1 MHQSRIITLIY
12 AVLSMLFWGF
22 SYIWVKIAYKY
33 YEPLTTV
40 FIRLVISAVILIV
53 VVKSLKLIRPILKKD
68 YLKFFA
74 LAFFEPFCYFLGE
87 SFGLKFVSSTIAAV
101 IIATIPVLTPF
112 AILLFFKERIT
123 WINFAGIIISFFGVL
138 LMIINKDLSLNAS
151 PTGVLLMFV
160 AVFSALG
167 FIIFI
172 NDLSHRYN
180 PLTIL
185 MIQNTLGA
193 LFFLPLFL
201 IFDWQH
207 FVQVKVNYELA
218 YSIICLSIFASTL
231 AFLLFI
237 VVIRNIGAT
246 RANLFTNLIPVF
258 TAFFSY
264 FLLNEEFTWFKI
276 TGILFV
282 IGGVSLTQGYALM
295 KELKNRRIKS

>member
-1 MHQSRIITLIY
+1 
-12 AVLSMLFWGF
+12 MLFWGF

-40 FIRLVISAVILIV
+40 IIRLLISSIILFVVIKL
-53 VVKSLKLIRPILKKD
+53 LKLFKPILKKD
-68 YLKFFA
+68 YFKFFA

-87 SFGLKFVSSTIAAV
+87 SFGLKFVSSTIGAV

-112 AILLFFKERIT
+112 AILLFFKEKIT

-138 LMIINKDLSLNAS
+138 LMIVNKDLSLNAS

-167 FIIFI
+167 FILFI
-172 NDLSHRYN
+172 NDLAHRYN

-185 MIQNTLGA
+185 LIQNALGTLY
-193 LFFLPLFL
+193 FLPFFL
-201 IFDWQH
+201 IFDLQH
-207 FVQVKVNYELA
+207 FVQVKINYELI
-218 YSIICLSIFASTL
+218 YSLMCLAIFASTL

-237 VVIRNIGAT
+237 TVIRNFGAT
-246 RANLFTNLIPVF
+246 RANLYTNLIPVF

-276 TGILFV
+276 IGILFV

-295 KELKNRRIKS
+295 KELKNKKIKS